1 MASDNCDPVWRSV
14 CGPRRRGIARH
25 KDQKSF
31 RAIAHTDSQ
40 TPKEETDT
48 NSVARD
54 FSETKESF
62 SESIANRDAQEQI
75 KAQKNNSD
83 PNTRARRSPS
93 ATPAQTPAEGK
104 KGWPNVSLSPDE
116 ISGYEKDP
124 PKVRQILDAGL
135 ALTKQNLGYTYGS
148 ADPANGGMDC
158 SGFIY
163 YVLKQNGFPDV
174 PRDSSRQYVW
184 VRKAGNFYAVLSR
197 KEDSFEFDDLSLATC
212 SSGAAPTT
220 SIATRRSRT
229 R

>member
-40 TPKEETDT
+40 TSKEETDT

-83 PNTRARRSPS
+83 PNTRGRRKSIRDS
-93 ATPAQTPAEGK
+93 GTNACSGK
-104 KGWPNVSLSPDE
+104 KG
-116 ISGYEKDP
+116 
-124 PKVRQILDAGL
+124 L
-135 ALTKQNLGYTYGS
+135 AERYTF
-148 ADPANGGMDC
+148 A
-158 SGFIY
+158 
-163 YVLKQNGFPDV
+163 
-174 PRDSSRQYVW
+174 
-184 VRKAGNFYAVLSR
+184 
-197 KEDSFEFDDLSLATC
+197 
-212 SSGAAPTT
+212 
-220 SIATRRSRT
+220 
-229 R
+229 